1 MYVNKLT
8 MNGVRGFD
16 GRRKFE
22 LDFSRPDGTYAG
34 WTVLAGR
41 NGSGKTTLLRAIA
54 IGLIGQRPASQL
66 EDSLEGWL
74 SESRKQG
81 SIKLGISNDPLWDAG
96 SSEVDAG
103 EIEMAWR
110 FSAAKRRRVESLLP
124 PLIREQLPLEL
135 SKRFESELE
144 ERQSFARVLFR
155 GTPIL
160 EEVLWSGAGYPGWF
174 VAAYGPFRR
183 LTGDGWEDDRSAR
196 RIRESGHRRI
206 PHYADTIS
214 AVRTLFSERD
224 SLSEAVSWL
233 IRLHMQ
239 RLEEV
244 QSGAEANGSADLL
257 ESIFALLQDG
267 LLPDHYKVSE
277 VDLQGLWIIDEQTG
291 RSTPL
296 RQMSDGY
303 RTVVALVLDII
314 RRMFAAYPYPDV
326 HRVVYEDGVPTFRH
340 PGVVLIDEVDAHLH
354 VSWQQRIGPWL
365 KAHFPQVQFI
375 VTTHSP
381 YICQAAD
388 ENGLIR
394 LPGPGEQNPPS
405 IVDSSL
411 YRRVV
416 YGTGDDAVISELFG
430 LDTPYSVEAR
440 DIRRKL
446 LELEKKLV
454 TGRATTE
461 EADLLRE
468 LKVRLASSPVTRV
481 DEISVRLLGDSAG
494 GGS

>member
-1 MYVNKLT
+1 MS
-8 MNGVRGFD
+8 GIRGFD

-22 LDFSRPDGTYAG
+22 LDFSRPDGSHAG

-41 NGSGKTTLLRAIA
+41 NGSGKTTILRAIA
-54 IGLIGQRPASQL
+54 IGLIGQRLASQV

-74 SESRKQG
+74 SENRKQG
-81 SIKLGISNDPLWDAG
+81 SIRLEVSNDSLWDAG
-96 SSEVDAG
+96 YPDDTVDA
-103 EIEMAWR
+103 IEMAWR
-110 FSAAKRRRVESLLP
+110 TGPVKRKGGERILP
-124 PLIREQLPLEL
+124 RGIRDRLPIEI
-135 SKRFESELE
+135 SERFESEFE
-144 ERQSFARVLFR
+144 ERRSFARVSFKASAA
-155 GTPIL
+155 L

-174 VAAYGPFRR
+174 LAGYGPFRR
-183 LTGDGWEDDRSAR
+183 LTGGNEEDDRASRHA
-196 RIRESGHRRI
+196 EEVGFRRI
-206 PHYADTIS
+206 PDYANKLF
-214 AVRTLFSERD
+214 AVRTLFNERD

-239 RLEEV
+239 RLEDLQRGEKK
-244 QSGAEANGSADLL
+244 SGSTDLL

-267 LLPDHYKVSE
+267 LLPDHYKVSR
-277 VDLQGLWIIDEQTG
+277 VDLQGLWITNEETG

-314 RRMFAAYPYPDV
+314 RRMFAAYPYPDL
-326 HRVVYEDGVPTFRH
+326 HRVVYENDTPTLRH

-354 VSWQQRIGPWL
+354 VSWQQRIGAWL

-394 LPGPGEQNPPS
+394 LPGPGETSPPS
-405 IVDSSL
+405 IVEPGL

-416 YGTGDDAVISELFG
+416 YGTGDDAVISDLFG
-430 LDTPYSVEAR
+430 LDTPYSAKAR
-440 DIRRKL
+440 DIRRSL
-446 LELEKKLV
+446 VELETKLV
-454 TGRATTE
+454 TGRATE
-461 EADLLRE
+461 EELVLLRE
-468 LKVRLASSPVTRV
+468 LKTRLASSPVTRV
-481 DEISVRLLGDSAG
+481 DEISARLLGESG
-494 GGS
+494 GGDR